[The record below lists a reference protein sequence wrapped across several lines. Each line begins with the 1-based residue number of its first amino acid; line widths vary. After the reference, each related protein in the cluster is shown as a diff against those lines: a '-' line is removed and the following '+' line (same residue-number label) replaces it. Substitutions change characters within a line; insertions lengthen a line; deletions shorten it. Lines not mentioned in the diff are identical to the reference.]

1 MAGDPINARNLI
13 LMGVLFASTG
23 ALAEGAVARLLAR
36 NPSTEAE
43 RAFAS
48 GDKRHIV
55 VPVCDGQNGEVLPGW
70 PLHESPE
77 AIAAIDNGIRP
88 VTCADFASSSGAF
101 RSVARYAENYN
112 RRMLELTK
120 KQAK

>member
-1 MAGDPINARNLI
+1 
-13 LMGVLFASTG
+13 VLFASTG
-23 ALAEGAVARLLAR
+23 ALAEGAVARLLTR

-55 VPVCDGQNGEVLPGW
+55 VPVCDGQNGEV
-70 PLHESPE
+70 
-77 AIAAIDNGIRP
+77 RP

-101 RSVARYAENYN
+101 RSVAGYAENYN